1 MNATVGNPA
10 AGMSCQKG
18 GQALTVARWM
28 SRNVITINQA
38 DPVSLAFELLLTNDI
53 RHLPVL
59 SRRKLAGII
68 TDRDLH
74 EALIPSDP
82 DHTHR
87 SMYHTVKNIKAKEI
101 MTPNPITIGPNAPV
115 DQAAQIF
122 FDRKIDCLPV
132 KDAKG
137 KLVGI
142 LTSTDILKAFLEL
155 RAILGGIQKID
166 IVMDAREYEDVLKIL
181 RSRKVSVVSAGI
193 TPHDDLNRT
202 VFSFRVRDADPEK
215 LRSILRKKGYSVLPE
230 N

>member
-10 AGMSCQKG
+10 AGRSSQKG

-59 SRRKLAGII
+59 SRKKLVGII

-74 EALIPSDP
+74 EAVIPSDP

-101 MTPNPITIGPNAPV
+101 MTPNPITIGPDSPV

-122 FDRKIDCLPV
+122 FDRRIDCLPV

-142 LTSTDILKAFLEL
+142 LTSTDILEAFLEL
-155 RAILGGIQKID
+155 RELLGGMQRID
-166 IVMDAREYEDVLKIL
+166 VVMDAKEYDEVLKVL
-181 RSRKVSVVSAGI
+181 KSQKVSVVSAGI
-193 TPHDDLNRT
+193 TPYNDLKRT
-202 VFSFRVRDADPEK
+202 VFSFRVKDADPGK

>member
-10 AGMSCQKG
+10 AGMNCQKG
-18 GQALTVARWM
+18 GRALTVARWM
-28 SRNVITINQA
+28 SRNVITIKQA

-59 SRRKLAGII
+59 FRRKLVGII

-82 DHTHR
+82 DRTHR

-101 MTPNPITIGPNAPV
+101 MTPNPITIGPDAPV

-122 FDRKIDCLPV
+122 FDRRIDCLPV
-132 KDAKG
+132 KDGKG

-155 RAILGGIQKID
+155 REILGGVQKID
-166 IVMDAREYEDVLKIL
+166 IVMDAKEYEDVLEFL
-181 RSRKVSVVSAGI
+181 HSRKVSVVSAGI
-193 TPHDDLNRT
+193 TPHNDLKRT
-202 VFSFRVRDADPEK
+202 VFSFRLKDADPEK
-215 LRSILRKKGYSVLPE
+215 VRSILREKGYSVLPE

>member
-1 MNATVGNPA
+1 MNATVANLA
-10 AGMSCQKG
+10 AGMNCQKG
-18 GQALTVARWM
+18 GQTLTVARWM

-59 SRRKLAGII
+59 SRRNLVGII

-74 EALIPSDP
+74 EALVPSDP

-101 MTPNPITIGPNAPV
+101 MTPNPITIGPDAPV
-115 DQAAQIF
+115 DHAAQIF

-142 LTSTDILKAFLEL
+142 LTSTDILEAFLEL
-155 RAILGGIQKID
+155 REILGGIQRID
-166 IVMDAREYEDVLKIL
+166 IVMDAKEYEDVLKIL

-202 VFSFRVRDADPEK
+202 VFSFRVRGEDPET
-215 LRSILRKKGYSVLPE
+215 LRSILRKKGYLVLPE

>member
-1 MNATVGNPA
+1 M
-10 AGMSCQKG
+10 
-18 GQALTVARWM
+18 TVARWM
-28 SRNVITINQA
+28 SPNVITINQA
-38 DPVSLAFELLLTNDI
+38 DPVSVAFELLLTNDI

-59 SRRKLAGII
+59 FRRKLIGII

-87 SMYHTVKNIKAKEI
+87 SMYHTVKKIKAKEI
-101 MTPNPITIGPNAPV
+101 MTPNPITIGPDAPV

-122 FDRKIDCLPV
+122 FDRRIDCLPV
-132 KDAKG
+132 KDGKG

-155 RAILGGIQKID
+155 REILGGIQKID
-166 IVMDAREYEDVLKIL
+166 IVMDAKEYEDVLKVL
-181 RSRKVSVVSAGI
+181 HSRKVSVVSAGI
-193 TPHDDLNRT
+193 TPHNDLKRT
-202 VFSFRVRDADPEK
+202 VFSFRVKDADPEK
-215 LRSILRKKGYSVLPE
+215 VRSILRKKGYLVLPE

>member
-1 MNATVGNPA
+1 MNAHVGNPA

-18 GQALTVARWM
+18 GHALTVARWM

-82 DHTHR
+82 ARADR

-101 MTPNPITIGPNAPV
+101 MTPNPITIGPDAPV

-122 FDRKIDCLPV
+122 FDRRIDCLPV

-155 RAILGGIQKID
+155 REILGGIQKID
-166 IVMDAREYEDVLKIL
+166 IVMDAKEYEGVLKVL

-202 VFSFRVRDADPEK
+202 VFSFRVRDADPEN
-215 LRSILRKKGYSVLPE
+215 LRAILRKKGYSVLPE

>member
-1 MNATVGNPA
+1 
-10 AGMSCQKG
+10 
-18 GQALTVARWM
+18 LTVARWM
-28 SRNVITINQA
+28 SRNVITIKQA

-59 SRRKLAGII
+59 FRRKLVGII

-82 DHTHR
+82 DRTHR

-101 MTPNPITIGPNAPV
+101 MTPNPITIGPDAPV

-122 FDRKIDCLPV
+122 FDRRIDCLPV
-132 KDAKG
+132 KDGKG

-155 RAILGGIQKID
+155 REILGGVQKID
-166 IVMDAREYEDVLKIL
+166 IVMDAKEYEDVLEFL
-181 RSRKVSVVSAGI
+181 HSRKVSVVSAGI
-193 TPHDDLNRT
+193 TPHNDLKRT
-202 VFSFRVRDADPEK
+202 VFSFRLKDADPEK
-215 LRSILRKKGYSVLPE
+215 VRSILREKGYSVLPE

>member
-1 MNATVGNPA
+1 MNATVRNPA

-18 GQALTVARWM
+18 GHALTVARWM
-28 SRNVITINQA
+28 SPNVITINQA

-59 SRRKLAGII
+59 SPKKLVGII

-74 EALIPSDP
+74 EALVPSDP

-101 MTPNPITIGPNAPV
+101 MTPNPITIGLDEPV
-115 DQAAQIF
+115 DHAAQIF

-155 RAILGGIQKID
+155 REILGGIQKID
-166 IVMDAREYEDVLKIL
+166 IVMDAKEYEDVLKVL
-181 RSRKVSVVSAGI
+181 HSRKVSVVSAGI
-193 TPHDDLNRT
+193 TPHEDQKRT
-202 VFSFRVRDADPEK
+202 ILSFRVRDADPEK

>member
-1 MNATVGNPA
+1 MNATIGNPA
-10 AGMSCQKG
+10 ARMICQKG

-28 SRNVITINQA
+28 SGTVITIKQA

-59 SRRKLAGII
+59 FRKKLVGII

-74 EALIPSDP
+74 EALVPSDS
-82 DHTHR
+82 DRTHR
-87 SMYHTVKNIKAKEI
+87 RMYHTVKNIKAKEI
-101 MTPNPITIGPNAPV
+101 MTPNPITIGPDAPV
-115 DQAAQIF
+115 DHDAQIF
-122 FDRKIDCLPV
+122 LDRKIDCLPV

-155 RAILGGIQKID
+155 REILGGIQKID
-166 IVMDAREYEDVLKIL
+166 IVMDAKEYEDVLKVL
-181 RSRKVSVVSAGI
+181 HSRKVSVVSAGI
-193 TPHDDLNRT
+193 TPHDDLKRT
-202 VFSFRVRDADPEK
+202 VFSFRLRDADPEK
-215 LRSILRKKGYSVLPE
+215 LRAILRNKGYSVLPE

>member
-1 MNATVGNPA
+1 M
-10 AGMSCQKG
+10 
-18 GQALTVARWM
+18 TVARWM
-28 SRNVITINQA
+28 SRNVITINQG

-59 SRRKLAGII
+59 SRKKLVGII

-74 EALIPSDP
+74 EALVPSDP
-82 DHTHR
+82 NHTHR

-101 MTPNPITIGPNAPV
+101 MTPNPITIGPDAPV
-115 DQAAQIF
+115 DHAAQIF

-142 LTSTDILKAFLEL
+142 LTSTDILEAFLEL
-155 RAILGGIQKID
+155 REILGGIQKID
-166 IVMDAREYEDVLKIL
+166 IVMDVKEYEDVLKIL
-181 RSRKVSVVSAGI
+181 HNRKVSVVSAGI
-193 TPHDDLNRT
+193 TPHNDLKRT
-202 VFSFRVRDADPEK
+202 VLSFRVRDADPER

>member
-10 AGMSCQKG
+10 VRMICQNG

-59 SRRKLAGII
+59 ARKKLVGII

-74 EALIPSDP
+74 EALVPSDP

-101 MTPNPITIGPNAPV
+101 MTPNPITIGPDAPV
-115 DQAAQIF
+115 DHAAQIL
-122 FDRKIDCLPV
+122 FDRRIDCLPV
-132 KDAKG
+132 KAADG

-155 RAILGGIQKID
+155 REILGGIRKID
-166 IVMDAREYEDVLKIL
+166 IVMDAKEYEHVLKVL
-181 RSRKVSVVSAGI
+181 HSQKVSVVSVGI
-193 TPHDDLNRT
+193 TPHEDQKRT
-202 VFSFRVRDADPEK
+202 VLSFRVRDADLEK
-215 LRSILRKKGYSVLPE
+215 LRSILREKGYSILPA

>member
-1 MNATVGNPA
+1 MNATVENAA
-10 AGMSCQKG
+10 AGRSHRKG

-59 SRRKLAGII
+59 SRTKLVGII

-74 EALIPSDP
+74 EAVIPSDP
-82 DHTHR
+82 GHTHR

-101 MTPNPITIGPNAPV
+101 MTPNPITIGPDSPV

-122 FDRKIDCLPV
+122 FDRRIDCLPV
-132 KDAKG
+132 KDKKG

-155 RAILGGIQKID
+155 REILGGIQRID
-166 IVMDAREYEDVLKIL
+166 VVMDAKEYDDVLKL
-181 RSRKVSVVSAGI
+181 LKSQKVSVVSTGI
-193 TPHDDLNRT
+193 TPYSDLKRT
-202 VFSFRVRDADPEK
+202 VFSFRIKDANLKK
-215 LRSILRKKGYSVLPE
+215 LRSLLRGKGYSVLPE